1 MKTIIQNLNSS
12 KDRDIIK
19 QGIYKNVKYE
29 IHKEGMETVMWYIEF
44 NEEYIK
50 YKTPVDFQHLEKD
63 FEPQYAESLFMLNKH
78 GEQEWSIEKK
88 SIPCLRDCNA
98 YNNMHLMALNDLLY
112 VEIKDHIF
120 TDMYKPIDQ
129 VLQEIKNSIDGI
141 IEYQKTALKLV
152 EYENKMEYVYNEF
165 HKSISK
171 QEEKHKKDIQALDK
185 EYEVYLK

>member
-1 MKTIIQNLNSS
+1 
-12 KDRDIIK
+12 
-19 QGIYKNVKYE
+19 
-29 IHKEGMETVMWYIEF
+29 
-44 NEEYIK
+44 
-50 YKTPVDFQHLEKD
+50 
-63 FEPQYAESLFMLNKH
+63 
-78 GEQEWSIEKK
+78 
-88 SIPCLRDCNA
+88 
-98 YNNMHLMALNDLLY
+98 
-112 VEIKDHIF
+112 
-120 TDMYKPIDQ
+120 MYKPIDQ

>member
-1 MKTIIQNLNSS
+1 MKSIIQNLRSENS
-12 KDRDIIK
+12 DIIK

-29 IHKEGMETVMWYIEF
+29 IHKQGGETMVWYIEF

-63 FEPQYAESLFMLNKH
+63 FEPQYAEKLIMLNKH
-78 GEQEWSIEKK
+78 GKQDWSMDRKT
-88 SIPCLRDCNA
+88 IPCLRDCTS
-98 YNNMHLMALNDLLY
+98 YNNMHLMALDDLLY
-112 VEIKDHIF
+112 VEDKDHIF
-120 TDMYKPIDQ
+120 ADMYKPIDQ

-152 EYENKMEYVYNEF
+152 EYENKINYAYNEF

-171 QEEKHKKDIQALDK
+171 QEEKHKKDIKILDK